1 MTKAIIDYSV
11 LDKMREE
18 FYKNNTIDFD
28 AIFDN
33 PPAGSLA
40 DICNKYVEME
50 PILRAVLPILEC
62 RLHDAESRHDS
73 YGEDFMSDGLY
84 QVMQE
89 TQALI
94 HRINKV
100 LE

>member
-1 MTKAIIDYSV
+1 MIDNGSKAAEIES
-11 LDKMREE
+11 
-18 FYKNNTIDFD
+18 
-28 AIFDN
+28 
-33 PPAGSLA
+33 
-40 DICNKYVEME
+40 
-50 PILRAVLPILEC
+50 ILKSVLPILESVN
-62 RLHDAESRHDS
+62 HDAECRHDS